1 MEDGVTM
8 AVAREVSQR
17 RASRRF
23 KHLDVIDRGVGD
35 LFLVNTPSYG
45 LAEGSIT
52 VETPRLGWWDGCTVR
67 DR

>member
-35 LFLVNTPSYG
+35 LFLVNTPSYFA
-45 LAEGSIT
+45 LN
-52 VETPRLGWWDGCTVR
+52 
-67 DR
+67 